1 MITFICVNLTFFPW
15 HFLGLSSM
23 PRRMPDYPTAM
34 SCWNAIS
41 SYGSVVSLFSI
52 FFAWHTW
59 LEGANYYLFIDRNYH
74 CGTEQRGLNPTH
86 DDVELDYLCNVKRMP
101 NGLQANTEPG

>member
-1 MITFICVNLTFFPW
+1 
-15 HFLGLSSM
+15 M

-59 LEGANYYLFIDRNYH
+59 LEGANYRSIPILMDGSHHMDFSGLCHNHGVPEMTWYWCCAAEAQKINRPSCKPRRNKMIILWALAYS
-74 CGTEQRGLNPTH
+74 
-86 DDVELDYLCNVKRMP
+86 
-101 NGLQANTEPG
+101 